1 MMHLHITP
9 FLICIQSVHRER
21 RTLSAA
27 RPPQMCLMSTRASS
41 TAARYVI
48 YYIVHISYAC
58 IVYCIYT
65 VYAYILYTVNT
76 PRYHWPKHNLII
88 HYIYQRQVSN
98 NYRRATGTLQS
109 DGTGQ
114 AEYPSNRR
122 PLRPNFQHRKSLP
135 YPSHLAGPGGD
146 EESYVSHLNGSSYVQ
161 GGYQG
166 PGSFAGPE
174 IQGAQAGYGAGEYVA
189 IGADDKGQFIAVRYY
204 CVLHPYFTSP
214 HCLIWPNLV

>member
-1 MMHLHITP
+1 MY
-9 FLICIQSVHRER
+9 IQ
-21 RTLSAA
+21 
-27 RPPQMCLMSTRASS
+27 
-41 TAARYVI
+41 
-48 YYIVHISYAC
+48 
-58 IVYCIYT
+58 
-65 VYAYILYTVNT
+65 
-76 PRYHWPKHNLII
+76 
-88 HYIYQRQVSN
+88 QVSN

-135 YPSHLAGPGGD
+135 YPSHFAGPGGD
-146 EESYVSHLNGSSYVQ
+146 EESYVSHLNGSSYAQ

-174 IQGAQAGYGAGEYVA
+174 VQGVQAGYGAGEYVA
-189 IGADDKGQFIAVRYY
+189 IGADDKGQPIAVRYY

-214 HCLIWPNLV
+214 HCLI